1 MYPKVFLDYMGRHK
15 SYGPVRTLPTRTFFY
30 GMAPGEEIT
39 AEIDP
44 GKLLEIRLQAVGE
57 TTEDGEVKVFFELNG
72 QPRVIRVPNR
82 AIKAKTAVKP
92 KAIEGNPAHIG
103 APMPGSIASVA
114 VVAGQKVNAGDLLLT
129 IEAMK
134 METGIHA
141 DRAATVKALHVH
153 AGSQIDAKDL
163 LVELE

>member
-1 MYPKVFLDYMGRHK
+1 ME
-15 SYGPVRTLPTRTFFY
+15 
-30 GMAPGEEIT
+30 PGEEIT

-44 GKLLEIRLQAVGE
+44 GKTLEIRLQAVGE
-57 TTEDGEVKVFFELNG
+57 TSEDGDVKVFFELNG

-82 AIKAKTAVKP
+82 AIKAKTAARP
-92 KAIEGNPAHIG
+92 KATEGNPSHVG

-114 VVAGQKVNAGDLLLT
+114 VTVGQKVRAGDLLVT

-134 METGIHA
+134 METGLHA
-141 DRAATVKALHVH
+141 DREAVVKALHVQP
-153 AGSQIDAKDL
+153 GTQIDAKDL

>member
-1 MYPKVFLDYMGRHK
+1 
-15 SYGPVRTLPTRTFFY
+15 
-30 GMAPGEEIT
+30 
-39 AEIDP
+39 
-44 GKLLEIRLQAVGE
+44 
-57 TTEDGEVKVFFELNG
+57 
-72 QPRVIRVPNR
+72 
-82 AIKAKTAVKP
+82 
-92 KAIEGNPAHIG
+92 
-103 APMPGSIASVA
+103 
-114 VVAGQKVNAGDLLLT
+114 LLT